1 MKSLTVR
8 FSSSLFSHVRCH
20 LHRPML
26 TAVLNEKKNAFF
38 APNIYR
44 SEECST
50 KTEENNE
57 AYILRSV
64 IFCVTFYFFRKLEW
78 TVGVHFRNLKSYKR
92 IRRLLRSVISYY
104 KRSVLSPEFISVPVC
119 KCPGCM
125 KVEG

>member
-8 FSSSLFSHVRCH
+8 FSRSLFSHVRCH
-20 LHRPML
+20 LHRPMCASL
-26 TAVLNEKKNAFF
+26 FS
-38 APNIYR
+38 Y
-44 SEECST
+44 
-50 KTEENNE
+50 NE
-57 AYILRSV
+57 AQILRSV

-78 TVGVHFRNLKSYKR
+78 TVCVHFRNLKSYKR

-119 KCPGCM
+119 KCPGYM